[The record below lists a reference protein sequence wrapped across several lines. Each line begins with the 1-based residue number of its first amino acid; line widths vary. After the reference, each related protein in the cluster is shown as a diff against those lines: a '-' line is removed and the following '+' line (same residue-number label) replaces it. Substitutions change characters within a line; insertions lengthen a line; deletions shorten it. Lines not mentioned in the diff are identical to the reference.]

1 MNAKTIEF
9 FMALCSDFGLNP
21 KKVYEKDFETLQALA
36 NYDMYGE
43 EPEDPNLKQE
53 IDELFKRASI

>member
-1 MNAKTIEF
+1 MNSKTIEF
-9 FMALCSDFGLNP
+9 FIALCSDFGLNP

-43 EPEDPNLKQE
+43 EPSDPKLRQQCE
-53 IDELFKRASI
+53 ELLTRAAL